1 MIIGKE
7 KKRIR
12 NYKEIILN
20 KYKLNVIDTSK
31 DYKEEIWFSIISHD
45 ASKGKALERLAKYLN
60 IPNENI
66 IAIGNDNN
74 DLSMIEM
81 AGTGIAVSNAT
92 PSLKKSADK
101 IIKSNDEDG
110 VYYFLKDFIKNN
122 LLK

>member
-7 KKRIR
+7 KEKIR
-12 NYKEIILN
+12 NYKEIIVN

-110 VYYFLKDFIKNN
+110 VYYFLKDFIKIIY
-122 LLK
+122 